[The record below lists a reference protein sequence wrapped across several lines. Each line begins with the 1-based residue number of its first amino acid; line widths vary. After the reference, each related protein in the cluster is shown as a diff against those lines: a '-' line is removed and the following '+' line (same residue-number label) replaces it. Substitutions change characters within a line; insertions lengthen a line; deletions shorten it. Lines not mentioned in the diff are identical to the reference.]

1 MAIKSANVTARVQ
14 PEIKQQAEAILANIG
29 LPVSV
34 LIDTLYRQ
42 IIMTGGVPY
51 SLSVP
56 QIPTRDSMTEAQFNA
71 MMEKGYQQAK
81 NGQTMTFIVLAF
93 SELIHVFNIRNN
105 KESIFKIGIGG
116 NKQLFWAIGASAM
129 LMLVILAIPV
139 LRAIFSIPVL
149 PMDRIVETIALVIA
163 PVVIVEIFK
172 LLKINTSKD
181 E

>member
-81 NGQTMTFIVLAF
+81 SGQ
-93 SELIHVFNIRNN
+93 
-105 KESIFKIGIGG
+105 
-116 NKQLFWAIGASAM
+116 
-129 LMLVILAIPV
+129 AIPV
-139 LRAIFSIPVL
+139 DKAFAQIRSEL
-149 PMDRIVETIALVIA
+149 
-163 PVVIVEIFK
+163 
-172 LLKINTSKD
+172 
-181 E
+181 